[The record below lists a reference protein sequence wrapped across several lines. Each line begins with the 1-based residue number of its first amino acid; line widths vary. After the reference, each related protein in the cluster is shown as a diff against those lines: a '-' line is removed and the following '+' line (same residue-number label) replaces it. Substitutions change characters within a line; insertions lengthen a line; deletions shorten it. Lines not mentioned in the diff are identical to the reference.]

1 MPVSI
6 LPRELKFTYGGF
18 VVGGSS
24 SPGSTRKLYGGWS
37 INESFANAEVVFS
50 FVITQD
56 TEANFA
62 AEVALVE
69 AAFRKP
75 RQDLTVTLGS
85 TALNSYSHSSGT
97 GYDAEPTILNQIDD
111 PFGSGRSRKYD
122 VRIVLKRPATNLST
136 NGRRDTSVALEY
148 DASNIKTLI
157 LSGTYQGGS
166 SAKTNFD
173 SNFAG
178 YASTVKTGLG
188 GTWQEIERSI
198 LMPDTGTADATPE
211 YHTLTFTVR
220 YRELIF
226 SQVGA
231 NLDDSAVRVQKLSL
245 SRTDNAPGDSPAES
259 VSRPAICNAQIV
271 LNIDKTVTTDLKAK
285 WQAVLPWVVAQAQS
299 KLDVSAVGVVP
310 TVNYNYDDNVISAS
324 LSIEGIVGAGLMEY
338 AREEMYEVTTGR
350 FLTPVSDGN
359 PFSKYLEVGPAT
371 AKFTVKET
379 AVEFGLKGF
388 GPSDLDPLGQQVEEP
403 APLNIPGF
411 PGGDLKFALIGRPA
425 TTRRVENRGKLPY
438 QFQVTVWQ
446 RATVWEMYS
455 EYAGA

>member
-136 NGRRDTSVALEY
+136 NGRRDTSVVVEY
-148 DASNIKTLI
+148 DASNIKTLT

-178 YASTVKTGLG
+178 YATTVKSGLG
-188 GTWQEIERSI
+188 GTWQEIERTTT
-198 LMPDTGTADATPE
+198 MPDTGTADATPE

-231 NLDDSAVRVQKLSL
+231 NLDDSAVRVQKLTL
-245 SRTDNAPGDSPAES
+245 TRTDPAPGDSPAEAVTRS
-259 VSRPAICNAQIV
+259 AMCNAQIM
-271 LNIDKTVTTDLKAK
+271 LNVDKTVTTDLQAK
-285 WQAVLPWVVAQAQS
+285 WTASLPWVVSQIQT
-299 KLDVSAVGVVP
+299 KLGVAAISVSP
-310 TVNYNYDDNVISAS
+310 TVSYNHDDNVIVAS
-324 LSIEGIVGAGLMEY
+324 LAVEGIVGAGLMEY

-350 FLTPVSDGN
+350 FLTPVSDGS
-359 PFSKYLEVGPAT
+359 PFSKYIELGPAT

-379 AVEFGLKGF
+379 AVEFGVKSF
-388 GPSDLDPLGQQVEEP
+388 FDLDPLGLSAEEP

-411 PGGDLKFALIGRPA
+411 PGGDLKFSLLGRPA
-425 TTRRVENRGKLPY
+425 TSRRVERRGRLPY
-438 QFQVTVWQ
+438 QFDVTVWQ
-446 RATVWEMYS
+446 RTTTWEMYS